1 MDDRLTRGG
10 PVVMRSGYKVLM
22 GQVSTDPRA
31 RAVFDVSVQGGP
43 SVGGQGHQLSIA
55 PGIALKPASSIFISL
70 TPTFSSNEDDAQYVT
85 TETDPTATAFY
96 GHRYVFAYLRAET
109 WSLDTRINWTFT
121 PNLTLQLY
129 AQPYFS
135 SGDYASF
142 REFAAP
148 RALTKVIY
156 GKDAGTIVRTPATAT
171 SGATY
176 TVDPDGAG
184 PAKPFSF
191 GDPNF
196 AYRSLIGNAVL
207 RWEYRPGSTV
217 FFVWTQTRSGTND
230 VGNFDFT
237 RDRTALLSDRPTNIF
252 QIKVNYWLGR

>member
-1 MDDRLTRGG
+1 
-10 PVVMRSGYKVLM
+10 VE
-22 GQVSTDPRA
+22 
-31 RAVFDVSVQGGP
+31 GGP
-43 SVGGQGHQLSIA
+43 SVGAVGHYTAIG
-55 PGIALKPASSIFISL
+55 PGVALKPASNIFISL
-70 TPTFSSNEDDAQYVT
+70 TPTFNSSEDDAQYVT
-85 TETDPTATAFY
+85 AEADPTAANFY
-96 GHRYVFAYLRAET
+96 GNRYVFAYLRSTT

-121 PNLTLQLY
+121 PDLTLQLY

-135 SGDYASF
+135 SGDYSSF

-148 RALTKVIY
+148 RTIDKIIY
-156 GKDAGTIVRTPATAT
+156 GKDAGTIVRAPATAT

-184 PAKPFSF
+184 AAQPFTF

-196 AYRSLIGNAVL
+196 AYRSIIGNAVI

-217 FFVWTQTRSGTND
+217 FFVWTQTRSGTDD

-237 RDRTALLSDRPTNIF
+237 RDRLALLKDRPTNVF
-252 QIKVNYWLGR
+252 QIKVNYWFGR